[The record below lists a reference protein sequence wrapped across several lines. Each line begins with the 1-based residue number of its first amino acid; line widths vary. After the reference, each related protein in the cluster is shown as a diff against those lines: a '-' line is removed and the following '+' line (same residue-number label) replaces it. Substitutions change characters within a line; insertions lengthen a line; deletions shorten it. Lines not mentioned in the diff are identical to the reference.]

1 MLQVEGL
8 HASYGHAEVLHGVNL
23 AVAAGETVAVIG
35 PNGAGKSTLL
45 HVISG
50 VVKPRS
56 GRVLFRDRDITRWP
70 PDRIVRTG
78 IAQVVEGRG
87 ILQRLTV
94 RENLLLGSWT
104 IKERAQVAQR
114 LDGNLV
120 RFPVLAQRLHQLGGS
135 LSGGE
140 QQQLAIARALMGGP
154 ALLLLDEPSLGLAP
168 LILAEV
174 YRLLDE
180 IRQEGTTILLVEQNA
195 NKALCFATRAYV
207 LESGTI
213 ALSGRAGDLRGNEQV
228 IKAYL
233 A

>member
-8 HASYGHAEVLHGVNL
+8 HTSYGHAEVLHGVNL

-114 LDGNLV
+114 LDGNLA

-195 NKALCFATRAYV
+195 NKALCFAARAYV

-213 ALSGRAGDLRGNEQV
+213 ALSGRAVDLRGNEQV

>member
-114 LDGNLV
+114 LDGNLA

-195 NKALCFATRAYV
+195 NKALRFAARAYV

-213 ALSGRAGDLRGNEQV
+213 ALSGRAVDLRGNEQV